1 LSVGVIGTFEDIVA
15 LAPAHEPLL
24 RALRALAFQ
33 LHPELV
39 EVARPGDKA
48 VSWGWGPRK
57 MSEAYAYALPYTGH
71 VNLGF
76 YRGAFLPDPAG
87 RLKGTGA
94 ALRHVSLKTAAEL
107 SDPAIRALMVAAR
120 DERRAALGLAA

>member
-1 LSVGVIGTFEDIVA
+1 VGVIGTFEDIVV
-15 LAPAHEPLL
+15 LAPVHEALL
-24 RALRALAFQ
+24 RALRALAFE

-39 EVARPGDKA
+39 EVARPGDRA
-48 VSWGWGPRK
+48 VSWGWGPKK
-57 MSEAYAYALPYTGH
+57 MSEAYAYALPYSGH

-107 SDPAIRALMVAAR
+107 PDPAIRALMVAAR

>member
-1 LSVGVIGTFEDIVA
+1 VGVIGTFEDILA
-15 LAPAHEPLL
+15 LAPAHEALL
-24 RALRALAFQ
+24 RALRAMAFE

-39 EVARPGDKA
+39 EVARPGDRA
-48 VSWGWGPRK
+48 VSWGWGPKK
-57 MSEAYAYALPYTGH
+57 MSEAYAYALPYSGH

-107 SDPAIRALMVAAR
+107 PDPAIRALMVAAR